1 METAEN
7 NDISKDKTMDIKYS
21 QLQCVFMINQGF
33 TNGNLRY
40 IKPDIDIEHNISC
53 DLFAGD
59 IAFRCGKRN

>member
-40 IKPDIDIEHNISC
+40 IKSDIDIE
-53 DLFAGD
+53 D
-59 IAFRCGKRN
+59 IIYFVIYLREK

>member
-7 NDISKDKTMDIKYS
+7 NDINKDNTMDIKYS

-40 IKPDIDIEHNISC
+40 IKSDIDIE
-53 DLFAGD
+53 D
-59 IAFRCGKRN
+59 IIYFVIYLWEK

>member
-7 NDISKDKTMDIKYS
+7 NDISKDKTIDIKYS

-40 IKPDIDIEHNISC
+40 IKSDIDIE
-53 DLFAGD
+53 D
-59 IAFRCGKRN
+59 IIYFVIYLREK